1 MSFAS
6 RDEPRV
12 GGPAR
17 HVELLVVADHNILW
31 FGEELAGEEGFEPSI
46 S

>member
-1 MSFAS
+1 LGLAIC
-6 RDEPRV
+6 R
-12 GGPAR
+12 
-17 HVELLVVADHNILW
+17 LLVGADHNILW

>member
-1 MSFAS
+1 MAAM
-6 RDEPRV
+6 V
-12 GGPAR
+12 G
-17 HVELLVVADHNILW
+17 ADHNILW